1 MQWLTGDG
9 GGREVIW
16 VALVEATS
24 LVVDLRGSAVAAADI
39 DGRSTL

>member
-1 MQWLTGDG
+1 MGGG
-9 GGREVIW
+9 GGREVVC

-24 LVVDLRGSAVAAADI
+24 LVVDLRGSAAAEADI